1 MLIYIVGPL
10 LQQPLPVFSLRA
22 MPMTTLP
29 ATGFSRLRK
38 WLIYTAITVGVLA
51 LVWSQLPRS
60 PYSTDLSRVGQGQ
73 PAMVLAYDIQSMGG
87 MAVMGMMDDLR
98 GEYADRIAF
107 LVAPLGAPQG
117 EAFGRRFNLD
127 NGSVVL
133 FSTGGEVVNTVH
145 LPPDTAAL
153 KLALDDLLAR
163 SGQ

>member
-1 MLIYIVGPL
+1 
-10 LQQPLPVFSLRA
+10 
-22 MPMTTLP
+22 MTHVP
-29 ATGFSRLRK
+29 ATRISRLRK
-38 WLIYTAITVGVLA
+38 WLIYTALSIGVLT

-60 PYSTDLSRVGQGQ
+60 PYSTDLSRIGQGQ
-73 PAMVLAYDIQSMGG
+73 PALVLAYDIQSMGG

-133 FSTGGEVVNTVH
+133 FSAKGTAVNTVH
-145 LPPDTAAL
+145 LPADTAAL
-153 KLALDDLLAR
+153 KLALEDLLVRA
-163 SGQ
+163 GE